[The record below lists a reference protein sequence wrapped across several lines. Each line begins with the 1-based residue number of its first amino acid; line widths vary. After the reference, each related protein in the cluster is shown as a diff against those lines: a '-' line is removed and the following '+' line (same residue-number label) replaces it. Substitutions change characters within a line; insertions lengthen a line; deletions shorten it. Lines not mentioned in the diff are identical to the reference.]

1 MTRTLRGLALALRN
15 RAVNGVA
22 RWWYKE
28 LALNARLFSPL
39 RVEGRKYIS
48 IAKDVTVQ
56 KYTWL
61 FAAPLDGHE
70 PSLTIGEGSAIGESN
85 HIAAVRR
92 VTIGRR
98 VLTAKGVYISDNLHG
113 YEDVRLPILDQPV
126 RFKGPVTIG
135 DGAWIGENACVL
147 GASIGKNAVI
157 GANAVVT
164 RDVPDF
170 SVAVG
175 VPARV
180 VKRYN
185 PGSQRWEKVVP

>member
-1 MTRTLRGLALALRN
+1 MTRTLSDLALALRN
-15 RAVNGVA
+15 RAVNCVA
-22 RWWYKE
+22 RFAYKD
-28 LALNARLFSPL
+28 LAPNARLFSPM
-39 RVEGRKYIS
+39 RVEGKKYIS
-48 IAKDVTVQ
+48 IGKGVSVQ

-98 VLTAKGVYISDNLHG
+98 VLTGKGVYISDNLHG
-113 YEDVRLPILDQPV
+113 FEDVRVPIMEQPV

-135 DGAWIGENACVL
+135 DGAWIGENACVI

-185 PGSQRWEKVVP
+185 AASRRWEKVAP

>member
-1 MTRTLRGLALALRN
+1 MIGTLSHLVNALVN
-15 RAVNGVA
+15 RAGNLLA
-22 RWWYKE
+22 RLAYKD
-28 LALNARLFSPL
+28 LAINARIFRPA

-48 IAKDVTVQ
+48 IGRGATVQ

-61 FAAPLDGHE
+61 FAAPLDGHT
-70 PSLTIGEGSAIGESN
+70 PSLTIGEGSEIGESN
-85 HIAAVRR
+85 HIAAVRC

-113 YEDVRLPILDQPV
+113 FEVVGIPIMDQPV

-135 DGAWIGENACVL
+135 DGAWIGENACVI
-147 GASIGKNAVI
+147 GASVGKNSVI

-164 RDVPDF
+164 QDVPDF

-180 VKRYN
+180 IKRYN
-185 PGSQRWEKVVP
+185 ESSQCWEKVVS

>member
-1 MTRTLRGLALALRN
+1 MTQTLRDLALALRN
-15 RAVNGVA
+15 RAVNSVA
-22 RWWYKE
+22 RFAYKG
-28 LALNARLFSPL
+28 LALNAGLVSPL
-39 RVEGRKYIS
+39 RVEGKKYIS
-48 IAKDVTVQ
+48 IDKGVTVQ
-56 KYTWL
+56 RYTWL
-61 FAAPLDGHE
+61 FAAPLDGCE
-70 PSLTIGEGSAIGESN
+70 PSLTIGEGSSIGESN

-113 YEDVRLPILDQPV
+113 YDDVRLPIMDQPV
-126 RFKGPVTIG
+126 RFKNPVTIG
-135 DGAWIGENACVL
+135 DGAWIGENACVI
-147 GASIGKNAVI
+147 GASVGKNAVI

-180 VKRYN
+180 IKRYH
-185 PGSQRWEKVVP
+185 PGAQRWERVGP

>member
-1 MTRTLRGLALALRN
+1 MKRTLRDLALALSN

-22 RWWYKE
+22 RFAYRD
-28 LALNARLFSPL
+28 LAPNARLMSPL
-39 RVEGRKYIS
+39 RVEGKRYIS
-48 IAKDVTVQ
+48 IARGVTVQ
-56 KYTWL
+56 RYTWL

-98 VLTAKGVYISDNLHG
+98 VLTAKGVYISDNHHG
-113 YEDVRLPILDQPV
+113 YEDVRFPVMDQPV

-147 GASIGKNAVI
+147 GASVGKNAVI

-175 VPARV
+175 VPARI

-185 PGSQRWEKVVP
+185 LGSRRWERVEP

>member
-1 MTRTLRGLALALRN
+1 MKRTLHDLVLALVN
-15 RAVNGVA
+15 RAINGVTRLA
-22 RWWYKE
+22 YKD

-39 RVEGRKYIS
+39 RVEGRQYIS
-48 IAKDVTVQ
+48 IGKGVSVQ

-61 FAAPLDGHE
+61 FAAPLDGVE
-70 PSLTIGEGSAIGESN
+70 PTLMIGEGSALGESN

-113 YEDVRLPILDQPV
+113 YEDVRLPIMDQPV

-135 DGAWIGENACVL
+135 DGAWIGENACVI
-147 GASIGKNAVI
+147 GASVGKNAVI

-164 RDVPDF
+164 QDVPDF

-175 VPARV
+175 VPARII
-180 VKRYN
+180 KRYN
-185 PGSQRWEKVVP
+185 PSSQCWEKVAP

>member
-1 MTRTLRGLALALRN
+1 MTLSRLVLAIGNRVINGLARFA
-15 RAVNGVA
+15 
-22 RWWYKE
+22 YKE
-28 LALNARLFSPL
+28 LAPNARLMSPVRL
-39 RVEGRKYIS
+39 EGKQYMS
-48 IAKDVTVQ
+48 IRRGVTVQ
-56 KYTWL
+56 KYSWL

-85 HIAAVRR
+85 HIAAVRQ
-92 VTIGRR
+92 VTIGRK

-113 YEDVRLPILDQPV
+113 YEDVRIPVMDQPV
-126 RFKGPVTIG
+126 RFKGPVVIG
-135 DGAWIGENACVL
+135 DGAWIGENACVI
-147 GASIGKNAVI
+147 GASVGKNAVV

-170 SVAVG
+170 CVAVG

-185 PGSQRWEKVVP
+185 PGAQRWEKVES